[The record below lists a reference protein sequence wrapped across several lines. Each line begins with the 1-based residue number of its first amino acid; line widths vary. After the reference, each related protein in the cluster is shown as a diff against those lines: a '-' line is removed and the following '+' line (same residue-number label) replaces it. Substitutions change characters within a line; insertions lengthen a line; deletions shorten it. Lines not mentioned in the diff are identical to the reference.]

1 VTRRTHRIY
10 TRAHTYT
17 CTQKK
22 TKSTRENVE
31 LICQTRDSY

>member
-1 VTRRTHRIY
+1 MHRIY
-10 TRAHTYT
+10 TGAH
-17 CTQKK
+17 KK